1 MVSVRHLGV
10 VDYIV
15 GRKSACHCLTHIVR
29 KVLLV
34 VAVTV
39 GGAVQIPQLQ
49 SQLDSM
55 LLVTFIARQTNVV
68 VCSVWSTLNDDSFM
82 Q

>member
-1 MVSVRHLGV
+1 MSLFDSHCEE
-10 VDYIV
+10 
-15 GRKSACHCLTHIVR
+15 SALSSSSNSRGCSTNTS
-29 KVLLV
+29 
-34 VAVTV
+34 VTV
-39 GGAVQIPQLQ
+39 
-49 SQLDSM
+49 SDSM